1 MKILMVLNTLR
12 AGGADV
18 LACDLALGLTDLGPT
33 CAIAVLHGN
42 SEDSSVGGVPVH
54 TLAGPVSMKRLPSAL
69 CRLLI
74 LCRRE
79 RPDIVHS
86 HGEAPDL
93 LCRVVCGI
101 LGLHHV
107 VTAHTER
114 PWHWRPRLGRI
125 LERCGVRFTAWYVAV
140 SGAVADVCK
149 SSFGVPDSKMS
160 VIANWP
166 CIPPAIGRNTAE
178 DAPPTGSP
186 TIINVARL
194 HGQKSHDTLL
204 ESFRLVR
211 KVWPQAM
218 LWIAG
223 NGPEEKRLRQIAGEG
238 VLFLGHRTDVRQL
251 LRRSDLFVL
260 SSIWEGQP
268 LSMLEAM
275 AEAVPVVATRVGGV
289 PEIIQ
294 SGVNGLLVPPGDP
307 QALSQAVIACLE
319 DPSRARMMGAIAQKA
334 IENRREQ
341 ALKEYRAIYDRV
353 MTTPI
358 KCGHIALS
366 GRRKRASSENART

>member
-1 MKILMVLNTLR
+1 MKILLVLNTLA

-18 LACDLALGLTDLGPT
+18 LACDLALGLTDLGAT
-33 CAIAVLHGN
+33 CAIVALHGP
-42 SEDSSVGGVPVH
+42 SADSSAGGVPVQ
-54 TLAGPVSMKRLPSAL
+54 TLVGPVSMMRLPWAV

-74 LCRRE
+74 LCIRD

-101 LGLHHV
+101 LGLPLV

-125 LERCGVRFTAWYVAV
+125 LERSGVRFTAWYVAV
-140 SGAVADVCK
+140 SDAVANSYK
-149 SSFGVPDSKMS
+149 RSFGVPDSKMS
-160 VIANWP
+160 VIANWA
-166 CIPPAIGRNTAE
+166 CIPPTIDQSAADGM
-178 DAPPTGSP
+178 PPSGSP

-194 HGQKSHDTLL
+194 HVQKSHDTLL
-204 ESFRLVR
+204 DSFRLVR
-211 KVWPQAM
+211 KVWPRAL

-223 NGPEEKRLRQIAGEG
+223 TGPEEKRLHQIAGDG

-289 PEIIQ
+289 PEIVQ
-294 SGVNGLLVPPGDP
+294 SGVNGLLTPPGDP
-307 QALSQAVIACLE
+307 QALSQAILACLE
-319 DPSRARMMGAIAQKA
+319 DPSQARVMGAIAQRS
-334 IENRREQ
+334 IVNRREQ
-341 ALKEYRAIYDRV
+341 ALQEYLETYDRI
-353 MTTPI
+353 MRM
-358 KCGHIALS
+358 S
-366 GRRKRASSENART
+366 GRCSQL